1 LIGSVQQSD
10 EFICGSDIKRRHP
23 SVVEPILNRIGW
35 IEQFQFNVMI
45 VGPTLEVRQHS
56 QPATLNRIYVGKLDY
71 YDPRGPL
78 REDGVTQTVS
88 SFTLNNAPFALN
100 NSDVTDYLD
109 MYVEH
114 WLPPT
119 RHELARMMPSMETL
133 VFVQAANRKT
143 GGKERI
149 WAVIKKK

>member
-10 EFICGSDIKRRHP
+10 EFISRGNIKRRHP

-45 VGPTLEVRQHS
+45 VRPPLEVRQHS
-56 QPATLNRIYVGKLDY
+56 QPATLNRIYVGKFDY
-71 YDPRGPL
+71 NDPRSSL

-88 SFTLNNAPFALN
+88 SFTLDNAPFALD

-114 WLPPT
+114 GFLRT
-119 RHELARMMPSMETL
+119 RHE
-133 VFVQAANRKT
+133 
-143 GGKERI
+143 
-149 WAVIKKK
+149 